1 MQVVVQGLL
10 TNYSKHGQGPVMVFL
25 HGWGS
30 NAAAFDTFIL
40 KFSDSYTTIA
50 LDLPGFGASQIPKTA
65 WGLDDYASFVA
76 EFLKKLQIKEVAV
89 LVAHSNGAAIAI
101 KALSSDLMQPKKL
114 VIYGGAGIREVQKGK
129 KKFLRIMAS
138 AGKPVLMALPDTT
151 RKKVRGK
158 WYEAIG
164 SEMLLVP
171 EMEETFKK
179 TVSEDVSS
187 LAKNILTPTL
197 LLYGENDEATP
208 PLYGQIYFE
217 NFPNAQLEIVGK
229 AGHFVFVDQQETVL
243 KLTKDFLG

>member
-1 MQVVVQGLL
+1 MQVVVQDLL
-10 TNYSKHGQGPVMVFL
+10 TNYSKSGQGPAMVFL

-30 NAAAFDTFIL
+30 NAAVFDTFAS
-40 KFSDSYTTIA
+40 KFSGAYTTIA
-50 LDLPGFGASQIPKTA
+50 LDLPGFGSSQIPKTA
-65 WGLDDYASFVA
+65 WGLDDYAAFVA
-76 EFLKKLQIKEVAV
+76 EFLLKIQIKEVAV

-101 KALSSDLMQPKKL
+101 KALSTELVQAKKL

-129 KKFLRIMAS
+129 KKFLRIMAG
-138 AGKPVLMALPDTT
+138 AGKPVLMVLPSST

-158 WYEAIG
+158 WYETIG

-179 TVSEDVSS
+179 TVSEDVAN

-217 NFPNAQLEIVGK
+217 NFPNAQLEIVGN
-229 AGHFVFVDQQETVL
+229 AGHFAFIDQQDVVL